1 MTTALHKAV
10 KRRTDT
16 LVRDGG
22 PARAL
27 IVAIYPGGYFG
38 LRLARRR
45 REETIDFASVYSL
58 AVKQRVAQERAEKLA
73 ARKAAKA
80 SRRRS

>member
-1 MTTALHKAV
+1 MATELRKPV
-10 KRRTDT
+10 RRRTDT

-22 PARAL
+22 RPRPL
-27 IVAIYPGGYFG
+27 VVAMYPGGYFG

-58 AVKQRVAQERAEKLA
+58 AVKQRVAQEQADKAA
-73 ARKAAKA
+73 ARKAAK
-80 SRRRS
+80 SPGRRS